1 MQGLIAKPESI
12 GTFEKGTAMKKAGI
26 IGSIAAAVLFFATGI
41 CVSMQKPAAKPA
53 DSVIEPNR
61 AVKKPLIQMAI
72 LLDTSSSMNGLINQA
87 RSEIWSLVNEAIF
100 TKKNGL
106 SPEVQVALYEYGK
119 STLRPEEGF
128 IRQILPFTLDLD
140 KVSEELFALTT
151 NGGQEYCGWVIK
163 DALDGLQWSQSKDD
177 YKVIFI
183 AGNEPFTQ
191 GKVDF
196 KESCKAA
203 IAKGIIVNTIHCGSI
218 NAGVNGKWNE
228 GASLADGQY
237 LNIDQNIR
245 VAAIVSP
252 QDKTI
257 IELGAKLNSTYV
269 PYGLQGRSAAGRQ
282 FAQDRNAGSM
292 GSGAAVERV
301 VTKSS
306 DNYINIGWD
315 LVDAVKNNKV
325 KLEDLKSEDLPENMR
340 SMSLDEK
347 KAYIEAMA
355 KEREEIQAEIRKL
368 DSDRQQYIA
377 AEIKNKPRNPGAGT
391 FGGAAAGAARGGM
404 GGMGFSPTR

>member
-1 MQGLIAKPESI
+1 
-12 GTFEKGTAMKKAGI
+12 MKKAGI
-26 IGSIAAAVLFFATGI
+26 IGSIVVAVVFFAASVCISAGKSAAT
-41 CVSMQKPAAKPA
+41 PAK
-53 DSVIEPNR
+53 SIVEPNGP
-61 AVKKPLIQMAI
+61 VKRPLIQMAI
-72 LLDTSSSMNGLINQA
+72 LLDTSSSMRGLINQA
-87 RSEIWSLVNEAIF
+87 RSELWSLVNEFIF

-119 STLRPEEGF
+119 SSLAREEGF

-140 KVSEELFALTT
+140 KVSEELFALAT

-163 DALDGLQWSQSKDD
+163 DALEGLQWSNSKDD

-196 KESCKAA
+196 RESCKAA
-203 IAKGIIVNTIHCGSI
+203 IAKGIIVNTIHCGSV
-218 NAGVNGKWNE
+218 NEGVNGKWNE

-237 LNIDQNIR
+237 SNIDQNIR

-252 QDKTI
+252 QDRVI

-269 PYGLQGRSAAGRQ
+269 PYGLLGRSAANRQ
-282 FAQDRNAGSM
+282 SAQDMNAGGM
-292 GSGAAVERV
+292 GGGSAVERV

-306 DNYINIGWD
+306 ANYINIGWD

-325 KLEDLKSEDLPENMR
+325 KLEDLKTEDFPENMR
-340 SMSLDEK
+340 FMSLDEK
-347 KAYIEAMA
+347 KAYIDARI
-355 KEREEIQAEIRKL
+355 KEREELQSQIRKL
-368 DSDRQQYIA
+368 DSERQQYIA
-377 AEIKNKPRNPGAGT
+377 AEMKKRPVSPGAAS
-391 FGGAAAGAARGGM
+391 FGGAAGGAARGGM
-404 GGMGFSPTR
+404 GGAGFSPSR